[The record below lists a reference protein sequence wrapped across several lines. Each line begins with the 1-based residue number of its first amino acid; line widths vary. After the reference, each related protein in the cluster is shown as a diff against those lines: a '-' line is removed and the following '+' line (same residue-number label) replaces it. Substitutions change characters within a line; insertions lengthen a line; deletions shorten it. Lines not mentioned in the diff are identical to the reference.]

1 MAALPRKQGY
11 DQGDLA
17 MRLLLLVA
25 AILLAVPM
33 TAKAVEEPAHE
44 TLVKDG
50 KYEIRQYEPTI
61 VAEVEITGDMR
72 RAGNSGFR
80 PLADFIFGNN
90 TARSKIDM
98 TAPVTRVKSEKIAM
112 TAPVTRTLKDEVWTV
127 AFVMPAEWSMEAL
140 PVPNNPDVTLR
151 DVPGELIAAI
161 KFSGMGR
168 ERTFES
174 KRVALETWITEQ
186 GYSPVGPPRYA
197 GYDAPYVPA
206 PFRRNEVMIPVALSA
221 PAS

>member
-1 MAALPRKQGY
+1 MRFAL
-11 DQGDLA
+11 LI
-17 MRLLLLVA
+17 A
-25 AILLAVPM
+25 AIFSLLPM
-33 TAKAVEEPAHE
+33 TASATEEPPHQ

-112 TAPVTRTLKDEVWTV
+112 PAPVTRTLEDDVWTV
-127 AFVMPAEWSMEAL
+127 AFVMPKEWTMETL
-140 PVPNNPDVTLR
+140 PVPNNSDVTLR
-151 DVPGELIAAI
+151 EVPGELMATV
-161 KFSGMGR
+161 KFSGVGR
-168 ERTFES
+168 ERVFEQ
-174 KRVALETWITEQ
+174 KQAALEAWLSER
-186 GYSPVGPPRYA
+186 GYEAVGTPRYA
-197 GYDAPYVPA
+197 GYAAPYVPG
-206 PFRRNEVMIPVALSA
+206 PFRRNEVMIPIAA
-221 PAS
+221 RPADS

>member
-1 MAALPRKQGY
+1 MRFIV
-11 DQGDLA
+11 LA
-17 MRLLLLVA
+17 T
-25 AILLAVPM
+25 AILATLPM
-33 TAKAVEEPAHE
+33 TANATEEPAHT

-90 TARSKIDM
+90 TARSEIAM

-112 TAPVTRTLKDEVWTV
+112 TAPVTRTMEDDVWTV
-127 AFVMPAEWSMEAL
+127 AFVMPGEFTMDTL
-140 PVPNNPDVTLR
+140 PVPNNPDVAIR
-151 DVPGELIAAI
+151 EVPGELMATV
-161 KFSGMGR
+161 KFSGIGR
-168 ERTFES
+168 EAAFEQ
-174 KRVALETWITEQ
+174 RHGALEAWLDRQ
-186 GYSPVGPPRYA
+186 GFEAIGPARYA
-197 GYDAPYVPA
+197 GYDAPYVPG
-206 PFRRNEVMIPVALSA
+206 PFRRNEVMIPVAEKA